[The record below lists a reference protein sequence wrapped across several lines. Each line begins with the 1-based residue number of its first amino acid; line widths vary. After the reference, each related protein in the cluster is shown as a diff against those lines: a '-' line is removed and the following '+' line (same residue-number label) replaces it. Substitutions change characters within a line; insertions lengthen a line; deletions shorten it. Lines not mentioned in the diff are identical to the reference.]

1 MTEEQ
6 IFKNRF
12 PEYCVGERCIS
23 PYFDLFQIGFE
34 EGENQNKKLQE
45 ENARLKKESKENQDL
60 ATIAYMHGAT
70 DKNPNYEYAMKYKE
84 IVERLLRL
92 FEKTVNPVGLE
103 QLKMSLDAMD
113 KFRKE
118 NLMM

>member
-1 MTEEQ
+1 MTFSEVVKREH
-6 IFKNRF
+6 IN
-12 PEYCVGERCIS
+12 PEYRDIKVMQMF
-23 PYFDLFQIGFE
+23 YQ
-34 EGENQNKKLQE
+34 EG
-45 ENARLKKESKENQDL
+45 
-60 ATIAYMHGAT
+60 YMQGVT

-92 FEKTVNPVGLE
+92 FEKTVNSLGLE
-103 QLKMSLDAMD
+103 QLEMSLDAMD

>member
-1 MTEEQ
+1 MTFSEVVKREH
-6 IFKNRF
+6 INS
-12 PEYCVGERCIS
+12 EYRDIKVMQMF
-23 PYFDLFQIGFE
+23 YQ
-34 EGENQNKKLQE
+34 EG
-45 ENARLKKESKENQDL
+45 
-60 ATIAYMHGAT
+60 YMQGAT

-103 QLKMSLDAMD
+103 HLEMSLDAMD